1 MELEKRVL
9 ALEYEMKVLKNE
21 IQRTLLDVEE
31 DILIHYYPSLKTEAE
46 EDASAQGIMQFLEP
60 TRDSP
65 EMTSKPPESPTPIV
79 IKPTTL
85 EAIRSQATAAPLP
98 EEQGPPQRQAMD
110 SPAAILEL
118 SGWVS
123 ASVEKMGA
131 ERTSRL
137 VETCSVRGLLAPDTK
152 GVLLRLVS
160 MSRGGES
167 PETVA
172 VNEVLGPVLKLSAIL
187 GSDLDID
194 KVLSLIEEAGLG

>member
-9 ALEYEMKVLKNE
+9 ALEYEIKILKNE
-21 IQRTLLDVEE
+21 IQRTLLDVQE
-31 DILIHYYPSLKTEAE
+31 DILIHYYPSLETE
-46 EDASAQGIMQFLEP
+46 EDASSQGIMPFLES
-60 TRDSP
+60 THDSP
-65 EMTSKPPESPTPIV
+65 EMTSEPPETPTPIV

-85 EAIRSQATAAPLP
+85 EAIRSQAAATPFP
-98 EEQGPPQRQAMD
+98 KEREPPQRQTTD

-118 SGWVS
+118 SSWVS

-137 VETCSVRGLLAPDTK
+137 VETCSARGLLDPDTK
-152 GVLLRLVS
+152 SLFLRLVS
-160 MSRGGES
+160 MSAREGS

-172 VNEVLGPVLKLSAIL
+172 VNEVLGLVLKLSELL
-187 GSDLDID
+187 GSDTDID